1 MINPTI
7 EFVLQNGNNH
17 FYVEGED
24 KPVVEVAEASRYST
38 FNEASS
44 HLKTFHKQ
52 NDALEVFVRP
62 VQLTIELL
70 D

>member
-17 FYVEGED
+17 FYLEGEE
-24 KPVVEVAEASRYST
+24 KPVVDVDEASRYST

-44 HLKTFHKQ
+44 HIKTFHQQ
-52 NDALEVFVRP
+52 NDAVEVFVRP
-62 VQLTIELL
+62 VQLSIELL